1 MRWISVPRKVLRACA
16 AGVLVA
22 AGLAVG
28 ACAGEDPGDV
38 DVVAGKQLFV
48 EKCGSCHVLNRA
60 GTKGVTGPDL
70 DQAFQRAL
78 KDGMDR
84 SGIRGAV
91 RSQINSPS
99 IGSAMPADLVKGEQ
113 VDQVA
118 AYVAEVVARPGKDS
132 GLLATAVKQAGGG
145 KPAVARGGTLE
156 VDADPGGQ
164 LAYVTDKATA
174 KPGALTVRSKNESS
188 TPHNIVIDGK
198 GKGEVVQDG
207 GMSQFEADFA
217 KGSYTFYCS
226 VPGHRAAGMLGKLT
240 VR

>member
-1 MRWISVPRKVLRACA
+1 MRWISVPSKVVRACA
-16 AGVLVA
+16 TGVLVA

-28 ACAGEDPGDV
+28 ACASDDTGDV

-78 KDGMDR
+78 KDGLDR

-118 AYVAEVVARPGKDS
+118 AYVAEVVARRGKDA

-145 KPAVARGGTLE
+145 KPALARGGTLE

-164 LAYVTDKATA
+164 LAYVSDKATA
-174 KPGALTVRSKNESS
+174 KPGALTVRSKNESG

-198 GKGEVVQDG
+198 GKGDVVRDG
-207 GMSQFEADFA
+207 GVSQFKADFA
-217 KGSYTFYCS
+217 QGGYTFYCS